1 MRKRLIGGSTLAIID
16 VIRKKVRDGEYEFAV
31 PHFIAN
37 LRSLPKKRTISVP
50 VVKFAKRVA

>member
-1 MRKRLIGGSTLAIID
+1 LIGGSTLAIID